1 MKSRL
6 LQQLEGERTFVI
18 VMETGEE
25 AMQQLTS
32 FAVEQRLSAA
42 RFTGLGAFS
51 EVVLGFFELDEK
63 DYLRIP
69 VREQVEVASLVGD
82 IALRDETPTVHAH
95 VVVTRPDG
103 SAWGGHLL
111 EGFVRPTLEIL
122 LVESPAHLRR
132 RYDPRTGLALLA
144 P

>member
-6 LQQLEGERTFVI
+6 LQEAAER
-18 VMETGEE
+18 
-25 AMQQLTS
+25 S
-32 FAVEQRLSAA
+32 FALVMDRGDEAVACLTAFAKEQQLSAA

-51 EVVLGFFELDEK
+51 EVVLGWFDWEAR
-63 DYLRIP
+63 DYRRIP
-69 VREQVEVASLVGD
+69 LGEQVEVATLVGD
-82 IALRDETPTVHAH
+82 VALADGEPQVHPH
-95 VVVTRPDG
+95 VVVTKSDG

-111 EGFVRPTLEIL
+111 AGFVRPTLEVL

-132 RYDPRTGLALLA
+132 VYDPETGIALIR